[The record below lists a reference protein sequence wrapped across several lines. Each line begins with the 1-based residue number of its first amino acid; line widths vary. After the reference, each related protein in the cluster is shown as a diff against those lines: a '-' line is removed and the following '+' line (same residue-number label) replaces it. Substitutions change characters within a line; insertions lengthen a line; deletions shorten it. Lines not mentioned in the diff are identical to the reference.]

1 MLYSM
6 DSPGLCRVLPWQ
18 YCRNRQGQL
27 VCLPRWRRKALTRV
41 RKIGNDPGEPTLGV

>member
-6 DSPGLCRVLPWQ
+6 DSPGLCRVLPWR

-27 VCLPRWRRKALTRV
+27 VASVAQEGPDPRAEG
-41 RKIGNDPGEPTLGV
+41 GNDPGEPTLGV